1 MKYCM
6 HCGKELSM
14 KYIEKEGNI
23 AHCTTCDQL
32 FFPQFNTAVSMIA
45 LNPEKDKILLIQ
57 QYGKKEMYW

>member
-57 QYGKKEMYW
+57 